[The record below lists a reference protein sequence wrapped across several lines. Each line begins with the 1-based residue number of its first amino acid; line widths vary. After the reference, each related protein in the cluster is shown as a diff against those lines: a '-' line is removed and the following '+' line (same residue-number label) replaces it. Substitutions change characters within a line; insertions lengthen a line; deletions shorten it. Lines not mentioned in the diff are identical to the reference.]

1 MYSYED
7 RIRAV
12 KLYIKYDFSA
22 ATVIRELGYPS
33 RKALVGWYKEFQ
45 AKGDLKVV
53 TERKPRY
60 SEEQKQRAVN
70 HYLEHGRCIRRT
82 VRVLGYPSRTE
93 LTQWIDELAP
103 GKRKVR
109 ITSGSVVQFSRE
121 QKKDAVLS
129 LCTRDTSAKKVA
141 DKFGVSRVSL
151 YKWRKELLGKQ
162 GERGMDKQTRHTPSD
177 KATLSA
183 ELERLKKEV
192 YRLQMEVDI
201 LNQAAEVL
209 KKGLGIDLKKMTN
222 REKATVIDALRD
234 KYSLNELLA
243 LTGMAKSSY
252 FYQKQALRRGDKY
265 SALRTQITKVFRKNR
280 SVYGYRRVHAVLRN
294 QGLKCSE
301 KVIRRI
307 MREEHLV
314 VPGRKKR
321 KYTSY
326 IGEISPAVPNLLQRD
341 FHADKPNQK
350 WVTDISEF
358 QIPAGKVYLSPII
371 DCFDGLAVS
380 WAIGTSPNAELA
392 NTSLDGG
399 IACLNPGERPIV
411 HTDRGGHYRWP
422 GWISRMDAAGLIRS
436 MSKKGCSPD
445 NAACEGF
452 FGTVKTEMFYT
463 RSWNDVCVDEFIAE
477 LDAYIRW
484 SNEERIKLSL
494 GGLSPFQYRQCL
506 GLLG

>member
-162 GERGMDKQTRHTPSD
+162 GERTMDKEAKHELGD

-183 ELERLKKEV
+183 ELERLKKH
-192 YRLQMEVDI
+192 
-201 LNQAAEVL
+201 
-209 KKGLGIDLKKMTN
+209 
-222 REKATVIDALRD
+222 
-234 KYSLNELLA
+234 SCNE
-243 LTGMAKSSY
+243 
-252 FYQKQALRRGDKY
+252 
-265 SALRTQITKVFRKNR
+265 
-280 SVYGYRRVHAVLRN
+280 
-294 QGLKCSE
+294 
-301 KVIRRI
+301 
-307 MREEHLV
+307 
-314 VPGRKKR
+314 
-321 KYTSY
+321 
-326 IGEISPAVPNLLQRD
+326 
-341 FHADKPNQK
+341 
-350 WVTDISEF
+350 
-358 QIPAGKVYLSPII
+358 
-371 DCFDGLAVS
+371 
-380 WAIGTSPNAELA
+380 
-392 NTSLDGG
+392 
-399 IACLNPGERPIV
+399 
-411 HTDRGGHYRWP
+411 
-422 GWISRMDAAGLIRS
+422 
-436 MSKKGCSPD
+436 
-445 NAACEGF
+445 
-452 FGTVKTEMFYT
+452 
-463 RSWNDVCVDEFIAE
+463 
-477 LDAYIRW
+477 
-484 SNEERIKLSL
+484 
-494 GGLSPFQYRQCL
+494 
-506 GLLG
+506 